1 MALIAALDLAKAWEV
16 VVRPKKAKRSL
27 DQNSLYWKWCTIIAN
42 DTGNTPNDIHEWCK
56 NEFLPPV
63 FVSVNGKVH
72 EARRSTTDLNTAE
85 MTAYLDQIT
94 AWAATDLG
102 LLLPHPSDQGREVA

>member
-16 VVRPKKAKRSL
+16 VVRPKKTKRSL

-42 DTGNTPNDIHEWCK
+42 DTGNTPNDIHEYLK
-56 NEFLPPV
+56 GEFLPPV
-63 FVSVNGKVH
+63 FVTVNGKSR
-72 EARRSTTDLNTAE
+72 ECRRSTTDLNTAD
-85 MTAYLDQIT
+85 MTNYLNRIE

-102 LLLPHPSDQGREVA
+102 LLLPHPDDRGREVA